1 MTADLTGRTILLTGA
16 AGGLGPVAAAA
27 AVAAGAYV
35 VLVDRSQPL
44 VQAVAAT
51 LPVGSVAAV
60 RAVDLLDEAATVA
73 FAASLTDAS
82 LTAATSTAATSTD
95 SGINVDAVWHL
106 VGGWKGGKPVELQ
119 PLADWELLHDLT
131 VRTTLHVVR
140 AFTASLAAGRAA
152 GRPGGRLLLVSSPQA
167 TKPTSDNAA
176 YAAAKAAAE
185 ALVLAVADR
194 FVGTGATANVVV
206 VPAILTPAMA
216 AANPDKPRPGFVPAA
231 ELAETLVYLT
241 GSPAAARMNGQHV
254 RLLGAEGL

>member
-27 AVAAGAYV
+27 AVAAGAHV
-35 VLVDRSQPL
+35 VLVDRSQDL

-73 FAASLTDAS
+73 FAASL
-82 LTAATSTAATSTD
+82 ATE
-95 SGINVDAVWHL
+95 GINVDAVWHL